1 MKLSELKTSGHPLTL
16 LCSFLY
22 FDVSFM
28 IWVML
33 GALGVYISQDF
44 GLSPF
49 EKGLV
54 VAVPILS
61 GSVFRIILGI
71 LTDRIG
77 PKKTAVIGMLVT
89 MIPLLWGTFGGRSLT
104 ELYAIGILL
113 GVAGASFAV

>member
-1 MKLSELKTSGHPLTL
+1 
-16 LCSFLY
+16 
-22 FDVSFM
+22 M

-89 MIPLLWGTFGGRSLT
+89 MIPLLWGHS
-104 ELYAIGILL
+104 A
-113 GVAGASFAV
+113 AVP